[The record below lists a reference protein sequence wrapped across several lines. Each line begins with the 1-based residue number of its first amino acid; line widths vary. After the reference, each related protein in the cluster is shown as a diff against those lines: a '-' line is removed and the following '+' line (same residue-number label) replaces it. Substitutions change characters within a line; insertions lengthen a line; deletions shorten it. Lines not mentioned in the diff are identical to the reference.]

1 MSVVNS
7 LSVIGCGR
15 AARTLARLWHD
26 AGIFRIGGIL
36 NSSLESA
43 REAIDFIG
51 AGTAAAAI
59 EEIPVSDLYLIGC
72 PDDSIWECCSLL
84 ADSTL
89 PLDGA
94 TVFHLS
100 GALASNELDPAREL
114 GASVASVH
122 PVMSFADPAKAIG
135 DFEGTWCGI
144 EGDVAALA
152 QLEPAFRAIGARCF
166 HIEASGKGLYHAA
179 SVIACN
185 YLVTLEELSL
195 QTFEAAGIRRETAL
209 EILAPILRGTVENIL
224 ALDTTEALTG
234 PIARGD
240 VSVIERHIRNLGEWN
255 PEVAALYR
263 RLGLATA
270 ELSQKQGN
278 APAGSLTAIRELLG
292 ERIETAWES
301 QEKPEK

>member
-1 MSVVNS
+1 MSALKS

-15 AARTLARLWHD
+15 AARTLARLWQD
-26 AGIFRIGGIL
+26 AGIFRISGIL

-51 AGTAAAAI
+51 AGTAAATI
-59 EEIPVSDLYLIGC
+59 EELPPSDVYMLGC
-72 PDDSIWECCSLL
+72 PDDRIRECCTLL
-84 ADSTL
+84 ADSSL
-89 PLDGA
+89 PLDTA

-100 GALASNELDPAREL
+100 GALSSGELDPARDQ

-122 PVMSFADPAKAIG
+122 PVMSFADPTKAID
-135 DFEGTWCGI
+135 DFHGTWCGM
-144 EGDVAALA
+144 EGDDEGLAL
-152 QLEPAFRAIGARCF
+152 LEPAFEAIGARCF
-166 HIEASGKGLYHAA
+166 HIEASGKSLYHAA

-185 YLVTLEELSL
+185 YVVTLEELSL
-195 QTFEAAGIRRETAL
+195 QTFEAAGIRRDTAL

-240 VSVIERHIRNLGEWN
+240 VSVIEAHIQALEQWN

-263 RLGLATA
+263 RLGLATID
-270 ELSQKQGN
+270 LSQKQGN
-278 APAGSLTAIRELLG
+278 AATEALDRIREYLG
-292 ERIETAWES
+292 E
-301 QEKPEK
+301 